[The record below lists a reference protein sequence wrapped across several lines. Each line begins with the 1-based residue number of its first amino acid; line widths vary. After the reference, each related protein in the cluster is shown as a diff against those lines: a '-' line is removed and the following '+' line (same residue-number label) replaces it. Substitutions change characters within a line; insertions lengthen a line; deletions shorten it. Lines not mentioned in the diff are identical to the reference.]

1 MTFDYM
7 AEDDEPPVEHFRRL
21 VAAVDRRLAAYGSTA
36 ADLDDAALA
45 ERATLREQRAGWV
58 REIDRLTVDDHWT
71 SGDGDRT
78 LF

>member
-21 VAAVDRRLAAYGSTA
+21 VAAVDRRLAT
-36 ADLDDAALA
+36 DLDAAT
-45 ERATLREQRAGWV
+45 RAGLVEQRAGWQRQV
-58 REIDRLTVDDHWT
+58 DALTVDDHWS